1 MKNLGKS
8 ANFYTTKYIFLQKY
22 FVSQRKRPT
31 FATAIEDTTS
41 KALAKRRRSGPF
53 VYRLGRE
60 IFIL

>member
-1 MKNLGKS
+1 MILGLS

-22 FVSQRKRPT
+22 FVSQRKTPT
-31 FATAIEDTTS
+31 FATAIEDTIS
-41 KALAKRRRSGPF
+41 KALVKHRRFGPF

>member
-31 FATAIEDTTS
+31 FATAIEETHS
-41 KALAKRRRSGPF
+41 KALA
-53 VYRLGRE
+53 
-60 IFIL
+60 